1 MSGLLTTYTTYLG
14 RKGRLGEPHRRR
26 ADAERRARQCRSA
39 EQLVRVRVRVR
50 VRVS

>member
-1 MSGLLTTYTTYLG
+1 MAYSLLTSHLG